1 MALQESSSGFRA
13 GFELHV
19 SLNTESKLFCGC
31 SVAEKTAAPNSSCCE
46 ICLGFPGSKP
56 LANRKAIEYALK
68 LALALNCKIAP
79 EMRFSRKVYSYP
91 DLAKNFQISQFEVPL
106 GENGFVLLDSAKKIR
121 IKRVHLEEDP
131 AAIVHEGSVASASSC
146 LVDYNRSGVPLV
158 EIVTEPDI
166 SSAGEAREFFSKIRS
181 IIFYLDIFDER
192 KSVIKADTNI
202 SVDGGNRVEVK
213 NVTGIKNIEKVLGF
227 EVERQKTA
235 VKAGTGVKRETR
247 GFDEVTS
254 STFSLRE
261 KETEDDYG
269 YIIEPDLTKIVLEK
283 KLVKEV
289 RDSLPE
295 LPEEKVKRLKKE
307 FKLSEYNA
315 RVMASD
321 PELGKLFESA
331 AKEVGAELAAKFLSR
346 ELLGIL
352 NYNDL
357 SLRELSLSSKEII
370 SLLKL
375 LEQEKVSEKNAK
387 EATIKYVLEG
397 IPPLKFLKGEQLLSD
412 VPDDTLIKTVEK
424 VMKENPKAISDL
436 RKGEKKA
443 MNFLV
448 GIAMREMKGKAEAR
462 KVQELIKEKLK

>member
-1 MALQESSSGFRA
+1 M
-13 GFELHV
+13 
-19 SLNTESKLFCGC
+19 
-31 SVAEKTAAPNSSCCE
+31 
-46 ICLGFPGSKP
+46 
-56 LANRKAIEYALK
+56 
-68 LALALNCKIAP
+68 
-79 EMRFSRKVYSYP
+79 
-91 DLAKNFQISQFEVPL
+91 
-106 GENGFVLLDSAKKIR
+106 
-121 IKRVHLEEDP
+121 
-131 AAIVHEGSVASASSC
+131 
-146 LVDYNRSGVPLV
+146 
-158 EIVTEPDI
+158 
-166 SSAGEAREFFSKIRS
+166 
-181 IIFYLDIFDER
+181 
-192 KSVIKADTNI
+192 
-202 SVDGGNRVEVK
+202 
-213 NVTGIKNIEKVLGF
+213 TGIKNIEKVLGF

-397 IPPLKFLKGEQLLSD
+397 VPPLKFLKGEQLLSD

-462 KVQELIKEKLK
+462 KVQEIIKEKLK